1 VFLQYEEATF
11 KIRKLE
17 SWSTGDYEKCAAAK
31 NQMIESLEEQIPMD
45 SWRDQWLIAPALLT
59 WLQEERA
66 KRTIASVT
74 RRKAWLALEQPPENT
89 EDAKDVKDPAYAWE
103 DEDDVLGS

>member
-1 VFLQYEEATF
+1 MKKF
-11 KIRKLE
+11 
-17 SWSTGDYEKCAAAK
+17 AAAK
-31 NQMIESLEEQIPMD
+31 NQMIKKP
-45 SWRDQWLIAPALLT
+45 R
-59 WLQEERA
+59 EERA
-66 KRTIASVT
+66 KRTIVSVT